1 MVKSCSA
8 YNCTNRHNAFDKH
21 IKFFK
26 FPSNPV
32 KLKAWVRNI
41 RRVDKKHK
49 DWMPN
54 KHSYICSVHFKPE
67 CMYTVKEGGRT
78 RLKPDAVSTEFD
90 FPSHFIK
97 VIKERQ
103 TPRRTRRAPSPQQVP
118 AVDISI
124 DHNYGSKH
132 VSELDKVKEQL
143 KISQKQVTRSKIKL
157 KQTRRKLTA
166 RTAEIENLKDILLE
180 LKDRE
185 MLKCE
190 EKMFLNSML
199 PEATTELFR
208 NAAKN
213 AKRTNGRSFSTE
225 VKSFVM
231 SLYFM
236 SPKAYDFVR
245 EKLFLPHKSTLHAWF
260 KAIDG
265 DPGFTEE
272 VFSFLKKMSE
282 DNKTRLTCSLA
293 MDEMAIRKEIIFQ
306 GGTQTGFFDYGTDFS
321 VELEAPA
328 EWHCLTPN

>member
-78 RLKPDAVSTEFD
+78 RLKPDAVPTEFD

-143 KISQKQVTRSKIKL
+143 KISQKQVTR
-157 KQTRRKLTA
+157 T
-166 RTAEIENLKDILLE
+166 
-180 LKDRE
+180 
-185 MLKCE
+185 
-190 EKMFLNSML
+190 
-199 PEATTELFR
+199 
-208 NAAKN
+208 
-213 AKRTNGRSFSTE
+213 
-225 VKSFVM
+225 
-231 SLYFM
+231 
-236 SPKAYDFVR
+236 
-245 EKLFLPHKSTLHAWF
+245 
-260 KAIDG
+260 
-265 DPGFTEE
+265 
-272 VFSFLKKMSE
+272 
-282 DNKTRLTCSLA
+282 

-306 GGTQTGFFDYGTDFS
+306 GGTQTGFVDYGTDFS